1 MNIKIIDGQFK
12 SWKELYKK
20 GTLDKSAC
28 DGFHLDMKRSDRKQS
43 VHFRVLEDLLYERF
57 KMMFVQVFCRSV
69 GQGFQ
74 VDNHRP
80 CLTILDA
87 HMHES
92 VGKLVDLGVQTLD
105 SAH

>member
-1 MNIKIIDGQFK
+1 MVSSNLN
-12 SWKELYKK
+12 WKELCKK
-20 GTLDKSAC
+20 GTLDKSTC
-28 DGFHLDMKRSDRKQS
+28 KGFHLEMKGSDRKES
-43 VHFRVLEDLLYERF
+43 VHFRVLKDLLYERF

-69 GQGFQ
+69 GQGFH
-74 VDNHRP
+74 VDNHGP
-80 CLTILDA
+80 CLTILNA